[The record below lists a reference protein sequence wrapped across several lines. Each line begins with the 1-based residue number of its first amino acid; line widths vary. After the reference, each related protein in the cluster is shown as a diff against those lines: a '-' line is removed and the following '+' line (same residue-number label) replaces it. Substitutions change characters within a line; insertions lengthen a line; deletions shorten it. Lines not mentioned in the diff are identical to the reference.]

1 MGGNLPSKMRVVY
14 DILAPVSPPGT
25 GKGAE
30 GASSVAKPRAARQS
44 SNLGM
49 EGDLAQLALWT

>member
-1 MGGNLPSKMRVVY
+1 MRVVY